1 MSDASEKVLGI
12 KQLPIF
18 PLPVV
23 LMPSELLPLHIFEE
37 KYRQML
43 KDVELQKNL
52 FGLSYF
58 DPQETF
64 AERPAPGT
72 VGCVAEI
79 NDVQMLPD
87 GRSNILTMGIIRYR
101 ITDYVQTDAPYLVAE
116 VEFFEDEKEEGARLN
131 ELSDEVFSLFKRVAK
146 AAHKI
151 SGQRGEFP
159 DIPQAEPEQLSFL
172 ISSAFNLENDLKY
185 RMLET
190 RSTTERLENMRDILK
205 NAVKQI
211 EDSAEI
217 HKISQTNGHSKKKIN
232 L

>member
-23 LMPSELLPLHIFEE
+23 LMPSELMPLHIFEE

-43 KDVELQKNL
+43 KDVELQKNI
-52 FGLSYF
+52 FGLTYF
-58 DPQETF
+58 NPQETF
-64 AERPAPGT
+64 AEKPEPGSI
-72 VGCVAEI
+72 GCAAEI
-79 NDVQMLPD
+79 NEVQKLPD
-87 GRSNILTMGIIRYR
+87 GRSNILTMGVIRYQ
-101 ITDYVQTDAPYLVAE
+101 IIDYVQTDEPYLVAE
-116 VEFFEDEKEEGARLN
+116 VEFFEDKKEETPELN
-131 ELSDEVFSLFKRVAK
+131 PLSDEVFTLFKRVAK

-151 SGQRGEFP
+151 SGQRGDFP

-172 ISSAFNLENDLKY
+172 ISAAFNLENDLKY
-185 RMLET
+185 KMLET
-190 RSTTERLENMRDILK
+190 RSTVERLESMRNILK
-205 NAVKQI
+205 KAVNQI

-232 L
+232 M

>member
-18 PLPVV
+18 PLPIV

-52 FGLSYF
+52 FGLTYF
-58 DPQETF
+58 NPQETI
-64 AERPAPGT
+64 AEKPEPGS

-79 NDVQMLPD
+79 NEVQNLPD
-87 GRSNILTMGIIRYR
+87 GRSNILTIGVIRYR
-101 ITDYVQTDAPYLVAE
+101 IIDYIQTDEPYLVAE
-116 VEFFEDEKEEGARLN
+116 IEFFEDSKEDKSRLN
-131 ELSDEVFSLFKRVAK
+131 PLSDKVFALFKRVAK

-159 DIPQAEPEQLSFL
+159 EIPKTEPEQLSFL

-185 RMLET
+185 KMLET
-190 RSTTERLENMRDILK
+190 RSTVERLENMKKILK
-205 NAVKQI
+205 RAVRQI

-217 HKISQTNGHSKKKIN
+217 HKISPTNGHNKKKIN

>member
-12 KQLPIF
+12 TQLPIF
-18 PLPVV
+18 PLSIV

-43 KDVELQKNL
+43 NDVELKKNL
-52 FGLSYF
+52 FGLSF
-58 DPQETF
+58 LDPEVNLTDKP
-64 AERPAPGT
+64 EIGT

-79 NDVQMLPD
+79 NEVQKLPD
-87 GRSNILTMGIIRYR
+87 GRSNVLTIGVIRYR
-101 ITDYVQTDAPYLVAE
+101 IIDYIETNEPYLIAE
-116 VEFFEDEKEEGARLN
+116 VEFYEDFEEDETKLRS
-131 ELSDEVFSLFKRVAK
+131 LSDIVFKLFNRVAK
-146 AAHKI
+146 AAHNI

-185 RMLET
+185 KMLET
-190 RSTTERLENMRDILK
+190 RSTVERLKNMKKILDK
-205 NAVKQI
+205 AVKQI

-217 HKISQTNGHSKKKIN
+217 HKISQTNGHSKKKIK

>member
-23 LMPSELLPLHIFEE
+23 LMPSELMPLHIFEE

-52 FGLSYF
+52 FGITYF
-58 DPQETF
+58 DPQETL
-64 AERPAPGT
+64 AEKPEAGAI
-72 VGCVAEI
+72 GCVAEI
-79 NDVQMLPD
+79 NEVQNLPD
-87 GRSNILTMGIIRYR
+87 GRSNILTIGVIRYR
-101 ITDYVQTDAPYLVAE
+101 IVDYVQTDEPYLIAD
-116 VEFFEDEKEEGARLN
+116 VEFFEDAEEVESDLQT
-131 ELSDEVFSLFKRVAK
+131 LSDEVFKLFKRVAK

-172 ISSAFNLENDLKY
+172 ISSAFNLDNELKY
-185 RMLET
+185 KMLET
-190 RSTTERLENMRDILK
+190 RSTAERLENMRKILK
-205 NAVKQI
+205 KAVNQI

>member
-12 KQLPIF
+12 KRLPIF
-18 PLPVV
+18 PLPVI
-23 LMPSELLPLHIFEE
+23 LMPSELMPLHIFEE

-43 KDVELQKNL
+43 KDVELERNL
-52 FGLSYF
+52 FGITFF

-64 AERPAPGT
+64 AEKPDLGT
-72 VGCVAEI
+72 IGCVAEVQ
-79 NDVQMLPD
+79 DVQTLSD
-87 GRSNILTMGIIRYR
+87 GRSNIMTTGVIRYR
-101 ITDYVQTDAPYLVAE
+101 LIDYVETDAPYLVAE
-116 VEFFEDEKEEGARLN
+116 IEFFEDEKEDETVLQNLA
-131 ELSDEVFSLFKRVAK
+131 DEVFELFKRVAQ

-151 SGQRGEFP
+151 SGMRGEFP

-172 ISSAFNLENDLKY
+172 ITSAFNLEIDLKY
-185 RMLET
+185 KMLET
-190 RSTTERLENMRDILK
+190 RSTLERLENMRTILK
-205 NAVKQI
+205 KAVSKI

>member
-101 ITDYVQTDAPYLVAE
+101 ITEYVQTDAPYLVAE